1 MDYNNLID
9 QNATILE
16 SLKKLDLIRNLSKLI
31 LFVKNNNNQII
42 GSVTDGDI
50 RRSLIKHNDLKRK
63 VSEIC
68 NRDFV
73 YITNKDVYIDF
84 KNEYLNKNI
93 KILPLLNKEKHLL
106 DIIDLNNF
114 ESNLP
119 LECVIMA
126 GGRGKR
132 LSPLTDKIPKP
143 MLMLGSKPI
152 IEHNIDRLIKFGIK
166 KIYISVN
173 YLSNIIKDYFGD
185 GSGKGIEIQYIEE
198 SKPLGT
204 AGSLTLV
211 DKFKTKHVL
220 LMNSDLFT
228 NVDFEKMYKSA
239 IRENALLTLASKN
252 YKVDIPYA
260 IFQSENSII
269 KEFKEKPVYNYNLN
283 AGIYI
288 LKKEVINK
296 IPKDTFYDIT
306 DLIEKLI
313 NENEIVSHSLI
324 SGYWIDIGKKED
336 YTKAKELILKY

>member
-9 QNATILE
+9 QNETILE
-16 SLKKLDLIRNLSKLI
+16 ALKKLGSIRNLSRLI
-31 LFVKNNNNQII
+31 LFVKNNKNKIL
-42 GSVTDGDI
+42 GTVTDGDI
-50 RRSLIKHNDLKRK
+50 RRSLIKHNDLKK
-63 VSEIC
+63 KIGEIC

-73 YITNKDVYIDF
+73 YITNTDVYIDF
-84 KNEYLNKNI
+84 KKEYLNKNI
-93 KILPLLNKEKHLL
+93 KILPVLNNEMHLV
-106 DIIDLNNF
+106 DIIDLKKV

-185 GSGKGIEIQYIEE
+185 GSSKGIEIHYIEE

-211 DKFKTKHVL
+211 EKFKTNHIL

-228 NVDFEKMYKSA
+228 NIDFEKMYRSAVEKKSS
-239 IRENALLTLASKN
+239 ITLASKD
-252 YKVDIPYA
+252 YKVDVPYA
-260 IFQSENSII
+260 IFDSKNSII
-269 KEFKEKPVYNYNLN
+269 NGFKEKPVYNYNLN

-288 LKKEVINK
+288 LRKEIINK

-313 NENEIVSHSLI
+313 QNNEIVSHTVI

-336 YTKAKELILKY
+336 YLKAQELILKY

>member
-1 MDYNNLID
+1 MHYNNLI
-9 QNATILE
+9 NRNKTILE
-16 SLKKLDLIRNLSKLI
+16 SLKKLGSIRNLSRLI
-31 LFVKNNNNQII
+31 LFVTNNKNQVV
-42 GSVTDGDI
+42 GSITDGDI
-50 RRSLIKHNDLKRK
+50 RRSLIKDNDLYKK
-63 VSEIC
+63 IGEIC
-68 NRDFV
+68 NNDFI
-73 YITNKDVYIDF
+73 YITNTDIYIDF
-84 KNEYLNKNI
+84 KNEYLSKNI
-93 KILPLLNKEKHLL
+93 KILPVLNKARRLV
-106 DIIDLNNF
+106 DVIDLQKA

-173 YLSNIIKDYFGD
+173 YLSSIIKDYFGD
-185 GSGKGIEIQYIEE
+185 GSSKGIEIQYIEE

-211 DKFKTKHVL
+211 EKFKTNHVL

-228 NVDFEKMYKSA
+228 NIDFEKMYKSA
-239 IRENALLTLASKN
+239 VEKKSLITLASKD

-260 IFQSENSII
+260 IFESNNSII
-269 KEFKEKPVYNYNLN
+269 SGFKEKPVYNYSLN

-296 IPKDTFYDIT
+296 IPKDAFYDIT

-313 NENEIVSHSLI
+313 QKNEIVSHTVI

-336 YTKAKELILKY
+336 YIKAQELILRY

>member
-1 MDYNNLID
+1 MDYNNLIN
-9 QNATILE
+9 QNKTILE
-16 SLKKLDLIRNLSKLI
+16 SLKKLGSIRNLSRLI
-31 LFVKNNNNQII
+31 LFVTNNKNQVV
-42 GSVTDGDI
+42 GSITDGDI
-50 RRSLIKHNDLKRK
+50 RRSLIKDNDLYKK
-63 VSEIC
+63 IGEIC
-68 NRDFV
+68 NNDFI
-73 YITNKDVYIDF
+73 YITNTDIYIDF
-84 KNEYLNKNI
+84 KNEYLSKNI
-93 KILPLLNKEKHLL
+93 KILPVLNKARRLV
-106 DIIDLNNF
+106 DVIDLEKA

-173 YLSNIIKDYFGD
+173 YLSSIIKDYFGD
-185 GSGKGIEIQYIEE
+185 GSNKGIEIQYIEE

-211 DKFKTKHVL
+211 EKFKTNHVL

-228 NVDFEKMYKSA
+228 NIDFEKMYKSA
-239 IRENALLTLASKN
+239 VEKKSSITLASKD

-260 IFQSENSII
+260 IFESNNSII
-269 KEFKEKPVYNYNLN
+269 SKFKEKPVYNYSLN

-306 DLIEKLI
+306 DLIEKLMQK
-313 NENEIVSHSLI
+313 NEIVSHTVI

-336 YTKAKELILKY
+336 YTKAQELILKY

>member
-9 QNATILE
+9 QNSTILE
-16 SLKKLDLIRNLSKLI
+16 SLKKLGSIRNLSRLI
-31 LFVKNNNNQII
+31 LFVTNNKNQIV

-50 RRSLIKHNDLKRK
+50 RRSLIKHSDLNKK
-63 VSEIC
+63 IGTIC
-68 NRDFV
+68 NKDFV
-73 YITNKDVYIDF
+73 YITNTDIYIDF
-84 KNEYLNKNI
+84 KNEYLRKNI
-93 KILPLLNKEKHLL
+93 KILPVLNKDMQII
-106 DIIDLNNF
+106 DIIDLKKV

-173 YLSNIIKDYFGD
+173 YLSGIIKDYFGD
-185 GSGKGIEIQYIEE
+185 GSSKGVEIKYIEE

-204 AGSLTLV
+204 AGSLKLV
-211 DKFKTKHVL
+211 KKFKTNHIL

-228 NVDFEKMYKSA
+228 NVDFEELYKLAVEKKSS
-239 IRENALLTLASKN
+239 ITLASKD

-260 IFQSENSII
+260 IFNSKNNII
-269 KEFKEKPVYNYNLN
+269 SDFSEKPVYNYNLN

-296 IPKDTFYDIT
+296 IPNDTFYDIT
-306 DLIEKLI
+306 DLISEIIK
-313 NENEIVSHSLI
+313 EDGIVSHTVI
-324 SGYWIDIGKKED
+324 NGYWIDIGKKED
-336 YTKAKELILKY
+336 YKKAKELMSRF